1 MAALDAIARAYAR
14 RIIRGEITL
23 DDVPE
28 AIRPEVEK
36 ALAEL
41 QGAE

>member
-1 MAALDAIARAYAR
+1 MAGSFPGVARAYAR
-14 RIIRGEITL
+14 RIIRGEITI

-28 AIRPEVEK
+28 TIRAEVEA

-41 QGAE
+41 AAE